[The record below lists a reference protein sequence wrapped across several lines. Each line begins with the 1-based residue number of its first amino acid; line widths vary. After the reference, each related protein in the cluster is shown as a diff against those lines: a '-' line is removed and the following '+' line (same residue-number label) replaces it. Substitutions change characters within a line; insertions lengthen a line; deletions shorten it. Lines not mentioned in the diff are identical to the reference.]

1 MRFYRIEN
9 KKGQGPYRND
19 HVINMF
25 NYIYNNSDSF
35 DFDSY
40 YETRPTPFEENRI
53 ISSNFIG
60 HEKNFIFGFSSKK
73 KLIAWFTFANE
84 YEYFE
89 KYGFKVSVY
98 NATETYKSKFQTIAR
113 RKDLTLVKKINFKDF
128 IDN

>member
-1 MRFYRIEN
+1 MKFYRIED
-9 KKGQGPYRND
+9 KKEQGPYRND
-19 HVINMF
+19 HEINMF
-25 NYIYNNSDSF
+25 AFIYNDNF
-35 DFDSY
+35 DIDLY
-40 YETRPTPFEENRI
+40 HKTRPTPFQENRI
-53 ISSNFIG
+53 VSSNFIG